1 MGEKALAS
9 YIRAGLLASN
19 LLTTVLIGKKI
30 NIYSKRNA
38 ALLMLILLI
47 CSVIGLFTEDAYI
60 TYFIFPYGT
69 IQFFMIT
76 KKFNSWILPTLFFV
90 MQLCLIMNTW
100 FLTVDIPRILI
111 SDFPFLTRSSYV
123 VLTLFIVQNL
133 LLVLCYFFLKLINQK
148 THFWNFFVYQNRK
161 LRFLSIAILIVFIAL
176 IVLYIQATIDQNV
189 KILLYTVLYIDI
201 LCLLITV
208 ITHNSFEY
216 QKKND
221 ELEILSE
228 AYLIDQKKREISNEF
243 QHDFKALLI
252 ALDNCLKENS
262 ITDARILLNQII
274 ADSQDMFS
282 SNEYAQINRLEN
294 LPIQGLILNF
304 LKECS
309 KNNLSVKLKL
319 DSIPKN
325 LRVDSVDLVR
335 CVSILLNNALETTI
349 DLDGDNQ
356 KKIIQLTVENDGVD
370 TLCFS
375 ITNPVDK
382 KVELDALLKKGFTT
396 KIGHKGIGLN
406 TIKKITRESEY
417 INLYIKQTN
426 HTFISELVVSYSS

>member
-1 MGEKALAS
+1 ME
-9 YIRAGLLASN
+9 
-19 LLTTVLIGKKI
+19 V
-30 NIYSKRNA
+30 
-38 ALLMLILLI
+38 
-47 CSVIGLFTEDAYI
+47 
-60 TYFIFPYGT
+60 
-69 IQFFMIT
+69 
-76 KKFNSWILPTLFFV
+76 
-90 MQLCLIMNTW
+90 
-100 FLTVDIPRILI
+100 
-111 SDFPFLTRSSYV
+111 
-123 VLTLFIVQNL
+123 
-133 LLVLCYFFLKLINQK
+133 
-148 THFWNFFVYQNRK
+148 
-161 LRFLSIAILIVFIAL
+161 
-176 IVLYIQATIDQNV
+176 
-189 KILLYTVLYIDI
+189 
-201 LCLLITV
+201 
-208 ITHNSFEY
+208 
-216 QKKND
+216 
-221 ELEILSE
+221 LSE
-228 AYLIDQKKREISNEF
+228 AYLIDQKKREVSNEF

-319 DSIPKN
+319 NSIPKN

-356 KKIIQLTVENDGVD
+356 KKIIQLTVENDGVN

-396 KIGHKGIGLN
+396 KIGHKGIGLT
-406 TIKKITRESEY
+406 TIRKITRESEY